1 MKINTTLRH
10 GYMLLN
16 DNIKKQITRVDDNDD
31 GEDGVEVED
40 EDGDDGII
48 IMLLYSIQYGM
59 VQIMV
64 H

>member
-16 DNIKKQITRVDDNDD
+16 DNIKKQITRVDDSD
-31 GEDGVEVED
+31 D

-48 IMLLYSIQYGM
+48 IRELVTVSL
-59 VQIMV
+59 
-64 H
+64 